1 MAKRNLL
8 FGFWVQSTL
17 FLSGLVLVSAFA
29 ATCGAQESAK
39 VARADGAETPLKV
52 YRPASDPT
60 QGCAPL
66 ALISPGAGGTENGY
80 SYLAEG
86 LRSRGWL
93 TIVIGH
99 KESGPGTLVS
109 DVGRSGIHGGL
120 TAMVT
125 DPALHRDRLM
135 DITATLSWAE
145 KKCKSPFRAL
155 LGHSMG
161 SDTVMFEAGADDKL
175 GVRGQ
180 DQFDAYVAI
189 SPSGP
194 GSIFPEHAWKK
205 IRKPL
210 YVLTG
215 TEDKGLEGTWEW
227 RARPYDDLPPGCKW
241 LGIID
246 GATHMNF
253 AGIGFAGKTKKL
265 TIDTVTAFLS
275 GMRSGNCS
283 APTSESGMQLKSK

>member
-1 MAKRNLL
+1 MPRRNLL
-8 FGFWVQSTL
+8 SGFWLLSTIW
-17 FLSGLVLVSAFA
+17 LSGLALVSAFA
-29 ATCGAQESAK
+29 VSCAAQESAK
-39 VARADGAETPLKV
+39 VARADGAETPMKV
-52 YRPASDPT
+52 YRPASDQT
-60 QGCAPL
+60 RECAPL

-86 LRSRGWL
+86 LRDRGWL
-93 TIVIGH
+93 AIVIGH
-99 KESGPGTLVS
+99 KESGPGTLLG

-125 DPALHRDRLM
+125 DPALYRDRLM
-135 DITATLSWAE
+135 DVTATLSWAE

-161 SDTVMFEAGADDKL
+161 SETVMFEAGADNKL

-194 GSIFPEHAWKK
+194 GSIFSEHAWHK
-205 IRKPL
+205 IGKPL

-215 TEDKGLEGTWEW
+215 TQDKGLEGPWEW
-227 RARPYDDLPPGCKW
+227 RTRPYDDLQSGCKW
-241 LGIID
+241 LGVID

-265 TIDTVTAFLS
+265 TIDTVNAFLT
-275 GMRSGNCS
+275 GVRSGNCS
-283 APTSESGMQLKSK
+283 APASESGMQLKSK